1 MNCTRSRS
9 IDYLKNVKFRRKS
22 RLEDIPNE
30 IFLDIFDYLKIDQC
44 DQCFSQLNRRLNNL
58 LFYRQ
63 NLLLIY
69 DETICVTLIK
79 SYRLNIKYLKIETSN
94 ECDLSLFPNL
104 KYLIVSNRDTN
115 HLKQIRSDIL
125 PNLVYLAFQL
135 KFDFQLSNQLI
146 QQIFTN
152 QFQYLQS
159 LSLRFVQR
167 SLINLST
174 VNYTLQNLSLH
185 SDQLIIIQDILKSF
199 PNLKYFHLHLLYKSD
214 LSMEN
219 FTVQSSKLRKFVLT
233 SEGFDLTIEFL
244 NMLYRLMPLIESFY
258 FQCKCQISLIKL
270 IQFIWN
276 KFHSLKRFHCF
287 IKEVLM
293 KNERIDHLND
303 IYQLSPVF
311 RSIQCVKENFN
322 YRIFAT
328 D

>member
-1 MNCTRSRS
+1 MN
-9 IDYLKNVKFRRKS
+9 
-22 RLEDIPNE
+22 
-30 IFLDIFDYLKIDQC
+30 Q
-44 DQCFSQLNRRLNNL
+44 L

-69 DETICVTLIK
+69 DETISLTLIK
-79 SYRLNIKYLKIETSN
+79 SYRFNVKYLKIETSN
-94 ECDLSLFPNL
+94 QCDLSLFTNL
-104 KYLIVSNRDTN
+104 KYLVLANRDTN

-125 PNLVYLAFQL
+125 PNLVYLSFEL

-146 QQIFTN
+146 HQIFTN
-152 QFQYLQS
+152 QFKYLHS
-159 LSLRFVQR
+159 LSLRFIQR
-167 SLINLST
+167 SLINSS
-174 VNYTLQNLSLH
+174 VINYTLQNLSLH
-185 SDQLIIIQDILKSF
+185 SDQLIIIEDILKYF
-199 PNLKYFHLHLLYKSD
+199 PKLKYFHLHLLYKSD

-219 FTVQSSKLRKFVLT
+219 FALQSSKLKKFVLT
-233 SEGFDLTIEFL
+233 SEGFDLTIDFL
-244 NMLYRLMPLIESFY
+244 NILCRLMPLIESFY

-270 IQFIWN
+270 IQFIGKHFHYLN
-276 KFHSLKRFHCF
+276 KFHCF

-303 IYQLSPVF
+303 IYQLSPLF